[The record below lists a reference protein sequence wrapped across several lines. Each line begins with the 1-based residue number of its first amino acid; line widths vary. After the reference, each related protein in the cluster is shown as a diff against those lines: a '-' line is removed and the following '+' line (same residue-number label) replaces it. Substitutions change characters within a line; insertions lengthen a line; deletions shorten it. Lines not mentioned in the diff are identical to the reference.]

1 MHTIQLDQTTEQA
14 LSHIAT
20 RQGLKKLD
28 KPIQKRIAS
37 FLQKRLANND
47 DPKQLGKAL
56 QGQYAGYWRYRVGDY
71 HLICHLRNEE
81 LIIIVVEI
89 GHRKDIYR

>member
-1 MHTIQLDQTTEQA
+1 LAWTIKILDSAKQD
-14 LSHIAT
+14 
-20 RQGLKKLD
+20 LKKLD
-28 KPIQKRIAS
+28 KAIQKRIAS
-37 FLQKRLANND
+37 FLRERLANTN

-71 HLICHLRNEE
+71 RLICHLKNEE

-89 GHRKDIYR
+89 GHRKNIYR

>member
-1 MHTIQLDQTTEQA
+1 MAWTIKILDSAKQD
-14 LSHIAT
+14 
-20 RQGLKKLD
+20 LKKLD
-28 KPIQKRIAS
+28 KPIQQRIAS
-37 FLQKRLANND
+37 FLRKRLADTD
-47 DPKQLGKAL
+47 DPKLLGKAL

-71 HLICHLRNEE
+71 RLICHLKNEE